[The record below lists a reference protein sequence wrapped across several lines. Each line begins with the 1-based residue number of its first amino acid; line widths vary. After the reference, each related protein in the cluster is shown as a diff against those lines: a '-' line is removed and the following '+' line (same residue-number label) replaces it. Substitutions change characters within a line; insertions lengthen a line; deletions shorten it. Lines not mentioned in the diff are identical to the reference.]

1 MRSYPIA
8 FGLRIMQYLPK
19 LRSGSTG
26 CPPLDGQDGK
36 PDAIS
41 MFRAMPMGPDNWS
54 EASLL
59 DVVKYLRGS
68 IHLRLPQEWKDA
80 FPTSI

>member
-1 MRSYPIA
+1 MR
-8 FGLRIMQYLPK
+8 YLPK
-19 LRSGSTG
+19 LCSGSTG

-54 EASLL
+54 EASLGCCKVFEGL
-59 DVVKYLRGS
+59 YPS
-68 IHLRLPQEWKDA
+68 
-80 FPTSI
+80 